1 MSRASFAC
9 VAISLVLA
17 TGACARERGAESVK
31 AGRDGELPPPPAL
44 PLPPMPAP
52 TPQPT
57 PPPVTTSQAPPEL
70 SAAQR
75 GELFRAQDAC
85 LNDCDQF
92 ACMKVAE
99 AYRSGTGLPRD
110 VLAGRRYAIHACL
123 ECGAVGLAIEDR
135 CPLYGIRVQKPR

>member
-1 MSRASFAC
+1 MIRAHA
-9 VAISLVLA
+9 AITMALVLA
-17 TGACARERGAESVK
+17 GGACARERGAESVR
-31 AGRDGELPPPPAL
+31 AGRSDELPPPPAL
-44 PLPPMPAP
+44 PPPPMPTP

-57 PPPVTTSQAPPEL
+57 PPPQPTSTAPAEL
-70 SAAQR
+70 SPAQR
-75 GELFRAQDAC
+75 SELFRAQDAC

-123 ECGAVGLAIEDR
+123 ECGPIGLAIEDR
-135 CPLYGIRVQKPR
+135 CPLYGIRVQKTR

>member
-1 MSRASFAC
+1 MIRALL
-9 VAISLVLA
+9 AITMALVLA
-17 TGACARERGAESVK
+17 AAACARERGAESVR
-31 AGRDGELPPPPAL
+31 AGRNDELPPPLAL
-44 PLPPMPAP
+44 PPPPMPTP

-57 PPPVTTSQAPPEL
+57 PPPQAASTAPAEL

-92 ACMKVAE
+92 ACMKIAE
-99 AYRSGTGLPRD
+99 AYRSGMGLPRD

>member
-1 MSRASFAC
+1 MSRALA
-9 VAISLVLA
+9 AITMALVLA
-17 TGACARERGAESVK
+17 GGACARERGAESVR
-31 AGRDGELPPPPAL
+31 AGRSDELPPPPAL
-44 PLPPMPAP
+44 PPPPMPTP

-57 PPPVTTSQAPPEL
+57 PPPQATSTGQAEL